1 MGCLLTS
8 RQSDGLGGV
17 ISTPR
22 FAPSGTRAVNKLS
35 VELVRMPGQGRLSS
49 ACFFIVIG
57 DLPVSCACLSLQVQK
72 SVHGNYLFRSMG
84 SVIWPNKFPA
94 IIVIA
99 IAQGT
104 AIASQIGEGAN
115 RNAPKRPEISKF
127 PVTFPVLR
135 EIFPCSRGFASSIRK
150 RRR

>member
-1 MGCLLTS
+1 MVLEASS
-8 RQSDGLGGV
+8 RRRDL
-17 ISTPR
+17 R
-22 FAPSGTRAVNKLS
+22 PSGTRAVNKLS
-35 VELVRMPGQGRLSS
+35 VELVRMPGQGRVSSS

-57 DLPVSCACLSLQVQK
+57 DLPVSCALPLLTSAEI
-72 SVHGNYLFRSMG
+72 GNYLFRSMG

-94 IIVIA
+94 IIGIA

-127 PVTFPVLR
+127 PLF
-135 EIFPCSRGFASSIRK
+135 SRFSGIR
-150 RRR
+150 